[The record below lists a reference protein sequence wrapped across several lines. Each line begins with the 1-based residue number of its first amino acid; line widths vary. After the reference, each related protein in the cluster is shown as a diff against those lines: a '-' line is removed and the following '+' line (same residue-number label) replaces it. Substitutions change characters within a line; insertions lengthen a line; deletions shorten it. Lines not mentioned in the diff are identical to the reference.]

1 MGRYVEGHDRTQS
14 VLFPER
20 LDDWIDEDST
30 VRVIDV
36 FVDELDLRKLGFERA
51 DPAATGRPGYSPATL
66 LKIYVYG
73 YLNRVQSSRRLET
86 EAQRNLELI
95 WLTGRLAPDFKTIA
109 DFRRDNGEA
118 IRKVCKEFVLLCRR
132 MKLFT
137 DGVVAI
143 DGSKF
148 KAVNNRDKNFTDR
161 KLQARIEQLED
172 SIKRYLVEL
181 DRADRDATAVLPGRV
196 AHLKDKIAK
205 VKQQMQAL
213 EAIGEQMK
221 ASEDGQISLT
231 DPDARSMATSGRGT
245 GIVGYNVQTAVDA
258 KHHLIVAHEVTNVG
272 HDRDQLAG
280 MAKLAKAAAGEDEL
294 IALADRG
301 YYEGYALGCGRCRSQ
316 AHDLEQPGRR
326 SLRQAGL
333 RLRRQERRVPV
344 PRWQDRH
351 LPLHDR
357 GSGQDPAQV
366 LVVRLSAVPDEATV
380 HDGQVPAHRSLG
392 ARRHPG
398 GRSTAAGGC
407 PRGHEAAKTDCRACV
422 RNAEVLDGIEPL
434 PDQDLAEGANRD
446 ELAGSGLQPQ
456 AGDQDPRRRA
466 ADGGDEGVGRR
477 PFTQELNALGDRA
490 RR

>member
-1 MGRYVEGHDRTQS
+1 MGRYVEGQDRTQS

-20 LDDWIDEDST
+20 LDDWIHEDST

-118 IRKVCKEFVLLCRR
+118 IRQVCKEFVLLCRR

-137 DGVVAI
+137 DGIVAI

-196 AHLKDKIAK
+196 AHLKEKIAK

-213 EAIGEQMK
+213 EAIGEQMT

-245 GIVGYNVQTAVDA
+245 GIVGYNVQAAVDA

-272 HDRDQLAG
+272 HDRGQLAG
-280 MAKLAKAAAGEDEL
+280 MAKLAKAAAGEEEL

-301 YYEGYALGCGRCRSQ
+301 YYEGYEILECERAGVAAVVPKPMTSNNLADGLFDKRDFVYDSKGDQYRCPAGKIAIYRFTTEEAGKTLHKYWSSDCPQ
-316 AHDLEQPGRR
+316 CPMKPRCTKGQNRRISRWEHEDILDVVQERLEGAPE
-326 SLRQAGL
+326 AMK
-333 RLRRQERRVPV
+333 LRRQTVEHVFGTLKAWMGPSHFLTRTLPRV
-344 PRWQDRH
+344 RTEMS
-351 LPLHDR
+351 L
-357 GSGQDPAQV
+357 QV
-366 LVVRLSAVPDEATV
+366 LAYNLKRVIKILSA
-380 HDGQVPAHRSLG
+380 
-392 ARRHPG
+392 
-398 GRSTAAGGC
+398 GRLMAAM
-407 PRGHEAAKTDCRACV
+407 RA
-422 RNAEVLDGIEPL
+422 
-434 PDQDLAEGANRD
+434 
-446 ELAGSGLQPQ
+446 
-456 AGDQDPRRRA
+456 
-466 ADGGDEGVGRR
+466 
-477 PFTQELNALGDRA
+477 
-490 RR
+490 

>member
-1 MGRYVEGHDRTQS
+1 MGRHVEGQDRTQS

-20 LDDWIDEDST
+20 PDDWIHEDST

-51 DPAATGRPGYSPATL
+51 DPAATGRPGYSPTTL

-86 EAQRNLELI
+86 EAQRNLEVI

-137 DGVVAI
+137 DGIVAT

-172 SIKRYLVEL
+172 SIRRYLVEL
-181 DRADRDATAVLPGRV
+181 DRVDREAAAVLPGRV
-196 AHLKDKIAK
+196 AHLKEKITK

-221 ASEDGQISLT
+221 ESEDGQISLT

-245 GIVGYNVQTAVDA
+245 GTVGYNVQTAVDA

-272 HDRDQLAG
+272 NDRDQLAG
-280 MAKLAKAAAGEDEL
+280 MAKLAKAASGQEGL

-301 YYEGYALGCGRCRSQ
+301 YYEGYEILECERAGVAAVVPKPMTSNNLAEGLFDKRDFVYDAKHDQYRCPAGKIAIYRFTTEEAGKTLHKYWSSDCPQ
-316 AHDLEQPGRR
+316 CPMKPRCTRGQNRRIARWEHEDILDVVQQRLEGAPE
-326 SLRQAGL
+326 AMK
-333 RLRRQERRVPV
+333 LRRQTVERVFGTLKAWMGSSHFLTRTLPRV
-344 PRWQDRH
+344 RTEMS
-351 LPLHDR
+351 L
-357 GSGQDPAQV
+357 QV
-366 LVVRLSAVPDEATV
+366 LAYNLKRATKI
-380 HDGQVPAHRSLG
+380 LG
-392 ARRHPG
+392 AGPLM
-398 GRSTAAGGC
+398 AAMK
-407 PRGHEAAKTDCRACV
+407 A
-422 RNAEVLDGIEPL
+422 
-434 PDQDLAEGANRD
+434 
-446 ELAGSGLQPQ
+446 
-456 AGDQDPRRRA
+456 
-466 ADGGDEGVGRR
+466 
-477 PFTQELNALGDRA
+477 
-490 RR
+490 

>member
-1 MGRYVEGHDRTQS
+1 MGRYVEGQDRTQS

-20 LDDWIDEDST
+20 LDDWIHEDST

-51 DPAATGRPGYSPATL
+51 EPAATGRPAYSPATL

-95 WLTGRLAPDFKTIA
+95 WLTARLAPDFKTIA

-132 MKLFT
+132 MKLFI
-137 DGVVAI
+137 DGIVAV

-148 KAVNNRDKNFTDR
+148 KAVNNRDKNFTER

-172 SIKRYLVEL
+172 SIERYMVEL

-196 AHLKDKIAK
+196 AHLKEKIAK

-213 EAIGEQMK
+213 ERIGEQMR

-245 GIVGYNVQTAVDA
+245 GIVGYNVQTVVDA

-272 HDRDQLAG
+272 HDRDQLAK
-280 MAKLAKAAAGEDEL
+280 MAELAKDATGESEL

-301 YYEGYALGCGRCRSQ
+301 YYEGYEIVQCERAGVATIIPKPMTSNNL
-316 AHDLEQPGRR
+316 A
-326 SLRQAGL
+326 AGL
-333 RLRRQERRVPV
+333 FDKRDFVYDAENDQYRCPAGRIAIYRFTREESGKTLHKYWSSDCPQCPMKSRCTKGKYRRIARWEHEDTLDIVQQRLDGAPEAMRVRRQTVEHVFGTLKAWMGTSHFLTKTLPRV
-344 PRWQDRH
+344 RTEMS
-351 LPLHDR
+351 L
-357 GSGQDPAQV
+357 QV
-366 LVVRLSAVPDEATV
+366 LAYNL
-380 HDGQVPAHRSLG
+380 
-392 ARRHPG
+392 
-398 GRSTAAGGC
+398 
-407 PRGHEAAKTDCRACV
+407 KRA
-422 RNAEVLDGIEPL
+422 IKII
-434 PDQDLAEGANRD
+434 
-446 ELAGSGLQPQ
+446 
-456 AGDQDPRRRA
+456 
-466 ADGGDEGVGRR
+466 GVG
-477 PFTQELNALGDRA
+477 PLIGAMRA
-490 RR
+490 

>member
-1 MGRYVEGHDRTQS
+1 MGRYVEGQDRTQS

-20 LDDWIDEDST
+20 LDDWIHEDST

-86 EAQRNLELI
+86 EALRNLELI

-137 DGVVAI
+137 DGIVAI

-196 AHLKDKIAK
+196 AHLKEKIAK

-213 EAIGEQMK
+213 EEIGEQMK

-245 GIVGYNVQTAVDA
+245 GIVGYNLQTAVDA

-280 MAKLAKAAAGEDEL
+280 MAKLAKAAAGQEGL

-301 YYEGYALGCGRCRSQ
+301 YYEGYEILECERAGVAAVVPKPMTSNNLAEGLFDKRDFDYDAKNDQYRCPAGKNAIYRFTTEEAGKTLHKYWSSDCPQ
-316 AHDLEQPGRR
+316 CPMKPRCTKGQNRRIARWEYEDILDVVQQRLEGAPE
-326 SLRQAGL
+326 AMK
-333 RLRRQERRVPV
+333 LRRQTVEHVFGTLKAWMGSSHFLTRTLPRV
-344 PRWQDRH
+344 RTEMSLQILAYNLKR
-351 LPLHDR
+351 
-357 GSGQDPAQV
+357 AIKI
-366 LVVRLSAVPDEATV
+366 
-380 HDGQVPAHRSLG
+380 LG
-392 ARRHPG
+392 AGPLM
-398 GRSTAAGGC
+398 AAMK
-407 PRGHEAAKTDCRACV
+407 A
-422 RNAEVLDGIEPL
+422 
-434 PDQDLAEGANRD
+434 
-446 ELAGSGLQPQ
+446 
-456 AGDQDPRRRA
+456 
-466 ADGGDEGVGRR
+466 
-477 PFTQELNALGDRA
+477 
-490 RR
+490 